1 MRLCFPLRVYSLPW
15 TPALVGSAL
24 AVLPRSPENSW
35 IVWLPTP
42 GWDGLLREFQLFCWV
57 REQGGLDAVLTLTST
72 FYFSHRNFDKLP
84 KVKGLRDASWA
95 FPESF
100 SIHIYKS
107 TPSTTSSVHMHV
119 ELWAQVQFLF
129 THLQRGLMAML
140 VSLTRI
146 SEIPLGIGKAGRLG
160 DSVLREKTITYIE
173 VALVTGYLS
182 QNGMVL
188 GCFR

>member
-1 MRLCFPLRVYSLPW
+1 
-15 TPALVGSAL
+15 
-24 AVLPRSPENSW
+24 
-35 IVWLPTP
+35 
-42 GWDGLLREFQLFCWV
+42 
-57 REQGGLDAVLTLTST
+57 
-72 FYFSHRNFDKLP
+72 
-84 KVKGLRDASWA
+84 
-95 FPESF
+95 
-100 SIHIYKS
+100 
-107 TPSTTSSVHMHV
+107 
-119 ELWAQVQFLF
+119 
-129 THLQRGLMAML
+129 ML